1 MEVLYSRCAGLDV
14 HKDTVVACVRIQG
27 TGNRASTTETRS
39 FKTHTAALLE
49 LLSWLEQNE
58 CTHVVMEATGVYWKP
73 VWHILAGPFEL
84 VLANAK
90 HVRNVPGRKTDVK
103 DAEWLANL
111 LAHGLINASF
121 VPPAPIQELRDLTR
135 TRKQLVRQRAQHVNR
150 IHKVLE
156 DANIKLGSFISD
168 ITGVSGRAIL
178 EALIAGQTDPD
189 KLAELGNS
197 RLKASPQTLAL
208 ALQGKLTSHHR
219 FLLQT
224 HLDQVDVTDLSIRR
238 LDAHIEEAARPFDEM
253 VDRLTEMPG
262 MSKTA
267 AQIVLAEI
275 GHDMSRFPTAAHLV
289 SFAGL
294 CPRLDESA
302 GKRRSTRLRKGS
314 NWLKSVL
321 VSCAWAAAR
330 AKNTYARAQ
339 YHRIKA
345 RRGAKKA
352 VVAVAA
358 SMLTAIYHV
367 LRTHEPYSDLGPQH
381 FDRRDRDRIV
391 SRLRR
396 RLQDLGY
403 DVQLAPAA

>member
-1 MEVLYSRCAGLDV
+1 METLYPRCAGLDV

-27 TGNRASTTETRS
+27 AGSRATTTETRS

-84 VLANAK
+84 ILANAQ

-111 LAHGLINASF
+111 LAHGLIQASF

-135 TRKQLVRQRAQHVNR
+135 TRKQFVRQRVQHVNR
-150 IHKVLE
+150 IQKALE
-156 DANIKLGSFISD
+156 DANIKLSSFISD
-168 ITGVSGRAIL
+168 ITGVSGRAML
-178 EALIAGQTDPD
+178 EAMIAGQTEPS
-189 KLAELGNS
+189 KLADLGNS
-197 RLKASPQTLAL
+197 RLKAPRETLEL
-208 ALQGKLTSHHR
+208 ALQGKLTPHHR

-224 HLDQVDVTDLSIRR
+224 HLDQVDVTDQSISRIDTR
-238 LDAHIEEAARPFDEM
+238 IEEATRPFAEM
-253 VDRLTEMPG
+253 VDRLTDMPG
-262 MSKTA
+262 MSTNGA
-267 AQIVLAEI
+267 HIVLAEI

-302 GKRRSTRLRKGS
+302 GKRRSTRIRKGS
-314 NWLKSVL
+314 NWLKAAL

-330 AKNTYARAQ
+330 AENTYARAQ
-339 YHRIKA
+339 YHRIKT
-345 RRGAKKA
+345 RRGSKKA
-352 VVAVAA
+352 IVAVAA
-358 SMLTAIYHV
+358 SMLTAIYH
-367 LRTHEPYSDLGPQH
+367 LLNRQQTYHDLGPQH
-381 FDRRDRDRIV
+381 FDKRERQRTAN
-391 SRLRR
+391 RLKR
-396 RLQDLGY
+396 RLEDLGY
-403 DVQLAPAA
+403 DVQIAPAA

>member
-1 MEVLYSRCAGLDV
+1 MEVLYPRCAGLDV
-14 HKDTVVACVRIQG
+14 HKDTVVACIRVQG
-27 TGNRASTTETRS
+27 TGSRATTTETRS

-111 LAHGLINASF
+111 LAHGLVNASF

-135 TRKQLVRQRAQHVNR
+135 TRKQFVRQRAQHVNR
-150 IHKVLE
+150 IQKVLE

-178 EALIAGQTDPD
+178 EALIAGETDPG

-197 RLKASPQTLAL
+197 RLKAPRETLAL
-208 ALQGKLTSHHR
+208 ALQGQLTSHHR

-224 HLDQVDVTDLSIRR
+224 HLDQVDVTDQSIRR
-238 LDAHIEEAARPFDEM
+238 LDARIQEAARPFAEM

-262 MSKTA
+262 MSETA
-267 AQIVLAEI
+267 AHIVLAEI

-302 GKRRSTRLRKGS
+302 GKRRSTRIRKGS
-314 NWLKSVL
+314 NWLKSAL

-339 YHRIKA
+339 YHRIKT
-345 RRGAKKA
+345 RRGSKKA

-367 LRTHEPYSDLGPQH
+367 LRTPTQYRDLGPQH

-391 SRLRR
+391 TRLRR
-396 RLQDLGY
+396 RLEDLGY
-403 DVQLAPAA
+403 AVQIAPAA